1 MDVVNH
7 YAKEGLRIISV
18 AYKDVKVKNYK
29 EFIKYNR
36 SRAES
41 ELIFCGFV
49 FLKNRL
55 KESTA
60 HTIGVLNAAKI
71 VPYMATGDHMQ
82 TAIAVGKEC
91 CMIENETEVG
101 TVRFNRHKELEI
113 DFRIKTN
120 RMKELKV
127 L

>member
-60 HTIGVLNAAKI
+60 HTIGVLNVAKI

-91 CMIENETEVG
+91 CMIKMRPKSVQSG
-101 TVRFNRHKELEI
+101 STVTRNSRSTSGSRLI
-113 DFRIKTN
+113 
-120 RMKELKV
+120 V
-127 L
+127 